1 MKRERFVSKLLRM
14 KSFTAQFDAYKRIT
28 QQQHRNIISDFAWFY
43 SIRWSQKRG
52 SLNKKFAKSGVE
64 SERTNL

>member
-1 MKRERFVSKLLRM
+1 MKRERFVSKLVRM

-43 SIRWSQKRG
+43 SIRWSRNRE
-52 SLNKKFAKSGVE
+52 SLNKKFAI
-64 SERTNL
+64 LA